1 MMKVAAME
9 NWGLITIRQKLLL
22 NNSTISTLTETRL
35 TSIVLAHEI
44 AHQWFGNLVTMKWW
58 DDLWLNEG
66 FASMIGLK
74 ANDVVDNSPLSRDEL
89 SVDIARAM
97 RSDQMPNSL
106 PVSRRDEA
114 FDPETAFT
122 SNTYKK
128 ATLIMLMVER
138 IVGEITFRDGL
149 RLFLNQFMYKNV
161 DHIDLLAVLTR
172 VYSGSTVDGRLAGQN
187 FTLAEVIETW
197 IYQQGFPILYVR
209 KRPDGKVQV
218 TQEIYSHSPGHKRSG
233 VQWKIPLFLRDPR
246 TLKPIVKWLVENS
259 TEVLDLGKDT
269 VLDREGRSFVRI
281 RYDAE
286 LYQNIA
292 ARLHADVN
300 CIPVAA
306 RTRLM
311 DDSFTLAEV
320 GNLSYAHALNIS
332 VYLRKETAYPP
343 VKMLHAH
350 LDFLFSRLTG
360 HPSFPKFQKFV
371 ITILEPL
378 FEHFRQNPVANDEVK
393 IHEDDLRGTV
403 YTRVCLNG
411 HPACVE
417 YAQQLLRM
425 LRASCEDSMLSNK
438 TCNTIPPYLR
448 QPIYSTAVMYG
459 DDDLFEFMYSKWKLE
474 MYQTERERIWI
485 ALGASKRK
493 EHIHRVFD
501 GLFFN
506 DVPVDLR
513 PMCAGYVSYN
523 HPINHF
529 TSYVLENMDRI
540 KEAVHANKFPVD
552 IFLQTFARGIVR
564 VEDMPK
570 FNLVVERLAPA
581 VPVKL
586 SAMLS
591 SRVRSVSVWMATYG
605 DSVINNITIIM
616 DQINSQ
622 KSILNIDR
630 FPSSKSL
637 KRSETVAGDF
647 LDHE

>member
-138 IVGEITFRDGL
+138 IVGEVTFRDGL

-197 IYQQGFPILYVR
+197 IYQQ
-209 KRPDGKVQV
+209 
-218 TQEIYSHSPGHKRSG
+218 
-233 VQWKIPLFLRDPR
+233 
-246 TLKPIVKWLVENS
+246 
-259 TEVLDLGKDT
+259 EVLDLGKDT

-286 LYQNIA
+286 LYQHIA

-411 HPACVE
+411 HTTCVE
-417 YAQQLLRM
+417 YAQQLLRA

-506 DVPVDLR
+506 EVPVDLR
-513 PMCAGYVSYN
+513 PMCAGYVS
-523 HPINHF
+523 
-529 TSYVLENMDRI
+529 
-540 KEAVHANKFPVD
+540 VHANKFPVD

-616 DQINSQ
+616 HQINSQ
-622 KSILNIDR
+622 KSVLNIDR

-637 KRSETVAGDF
+637 RRSETVAGDF

>member
-1 MMKVAAME
+1 
-9 NWGLITIRQKLLL
+9 
-22 NNSTISTLTETRL
+22 
-35 TSIVLAHEI
+35 
-44 AHQWFGNLVTMKWW
+44 MKWW

-74 ANDVVDNSPLSRDEL
+74 ANDVVDNSPLSR
-89 SVDIARAM
+89 V
-97 RSDQMPNSL
+97 
-106 PVSRRDEA
+106 
-114 FDPETAFT
+114 
-122 SNTYKK
+122 
-128 ATLIMLMVER
+128 TLFSAVRTHR
-138 IVGEITFRDGL
+138 IIV
-149 RLFLNQFMYKNV
+149 
-161 DHIDLLAVLTR
+161 

-218 TQEIYSHSPGHKRSG
+218 TQEIYSVSYRIHHVNG

-259 TEVLDLGKDT
+259 TDFLRDIAEVLDLGKDT

-306 RTRLM
+306 R
-311 DDSFTLAEV
+311 
-320 GNLSYAHALNIS
+320 
-332 VYLRKETAYPP
+332 
-343 VKMLHAH
+343 
-350 LDFLFSRLTG
+350 
-360 HPSFPKFQKFV
+360 
-371 ITILEPL
+371 
-378 FEHFRQNPVANDEVK
+378 
-393 IHEDDLRGTV
+393 DLRGTV

-513 PMCAGYVSYN
+513 PMCAGYVRLVIKGIIY
-523 HPINHF
+523 
-529 TSYVLENMDRI
+529 DR
-540 KEAVHANKFPVD
+540 V
-552 IFLQTFARGIVR
+552 
-564 VEDMPK
+564 
-570 FNLVVERLAPA
+570 
-581 VPVKL
+581 
-586 SAMLS
+586 
-591 SRVRSVSVWMATYG
+591 
-605 DSVINNITIIM
+605 
-616 DQINSQ
+616 
-622 KSILNIDR
+622 
-630 FPSSKSL
+630 
-637 KRSETVAGDF
+637 
-647 LDHE
+647 